1 MSRGTIQD
9 EEPSAGTFPVPGTA
23 AGQELGAL
31 RGAALPSLDF
41 FPHLWGDV
49 RVKKALWKHRAAGH
63 GTWDSFCAFF
73 GKGGKRGG
81 AVWRVMVSLGTP
93 QCGGGAGE

>member
-41 FPHLWGDV
+41 FPHFWGDV
-49 RVKKALWKHRAAGH
+49 RVEKALWKHQAAGH
-63 GTWDSFCAFF
+63 GTWTRF
-73 GKGGKRGG
+73 
-81 AVWRVMVSLGTP
+81 VPSLGG
-93 QCGGGAGE
+93 QEKGVGQSGG